1 MPKMRSVRRAFSQF
15 IGSAVGFRADAGLGV
30 VGSPSPDSDFY
41 YHSLGQRSAAGPNVS
56 GATAI
61 RLAAVFACT
70 RVCAETLASL
80 PIGIYRELKSGG
92 REPARDHP
100 AQELFLEPN
109 PWQTGME
116 FFEMLQGHLELRGNA
131 YALKVPGG
139 GRAIDQLIPL
149 HPDRVKVYLL
159 PDHRLR
165 YEVTSYSSGQI
176 DKYNQEQIL
185 HLRAW
190 SSDGIMGMST
200 ISAGAEVIGVGLAQ
214 QEHRARFFH
223 NSAIPGLAVETTKL
237 TTEATEIL
245 RASLAEGFSGSN
257 AFKAMIVP
265 PNMTVKAL
273 GVSNKDSQLIEAG
286 NATRTDI
293 CGMFRVPPHKVGD
306 LSKGTFSNIEQQN
319 IEFATDCM
327 RPRIVRFERRLD
339 RDIVGSLRAFESA
352 AGDYYVTFNMD
363 ALFRGDMKSR
373 YEAMSQGIN
382 SGWLVR
388 NEARASEGK
397 NPIEGLD
404 EPLVAVN
411 METVSQAQKRSDANL
426 AAAQSAND
434 APLNKEE
441 ADTQKNLN
449 DSGGAPETLPTDGP
463 ADEEQNSQ
471 SKLQESKLRALAIAA
486 AGRVVRREVK
496 ALRKLA
502 LKAQDGPGI
511 EGEIWDFYRDLAPV
525 VAEALVIPLNAATL
539 YCNAHAAVIST
550 VKSTLLDMAIDRIEE
565 EEPVTLAN
573 IAMGER
579 HESKPPISERGVLIS

>member
-1 MPKMRSVRRAFSQF
+1 MPKMRSIRRAFSQF
-15 IGSAVGFRADAGLGV
+15 IGSAVGFRADAGLGI

-41 YHSLGQRSAAGPNVS
+41 YHGLGQRTAAGPNVS
-56 GATAI
+56 AATAI
-61 RLAAVFACT
+61 RLAAVYACT
-70 RVCAETLASL
+70 RVCAETLSSL
-80 PIGIYRELKSGG
+80 PISVYRELKSGG

-116 FFEMLQGHLELRGNA
+116 FFEMMQGHLELRGNA
-131 YALKVPGG
+131 YALKISGG

-159 PDHRLR
+159 PNHRLR
-165 YEVTSYSSGQI
+165 YEVTSYSTGQI
-176 DKYNQEQIL
+176 DRYSQDEIL

-200 ISAGAEVIGVGLAQ
+200 VSAGAEVVGVGLAQ

-223 NSAIPGLAVETTKL
+223 NSAIPGMAVETTKL
-237 TTEATEIL
+237 TPEATEIL

-265 PNMTVKAL
+265 PGMTVKAL
-273 GVSNKDSQLIEAG
+273 GVNNKDSQLIEAG

-293 CGMFRVPPHKVGD
+293 CGMFRVPPHKIGD

-339 RDIVGSLRAFESA
+339 RDVVGSLRAFESA
-352 AGDYYVTFNMD
+352 GGEYYVTFNMD

-382 SGWLVR
+382 SGWLLR

-397 NPIEGLD
+397 NPIQGLD

-411 METVSQAQKRSDANL
+411 METVNQAQKRSDANL
-426 AAAQSAND
+426 AAANASAD
-434 APLNKEE
+434 SQTTSET
-441 ADTQKNLN
+441 DTVENLD
-449 DSGGAPETLPTDGP
+449 DSGGSPETPETEP
-463 ADEEQNSQ
+463 ADQNAMARE
-471 SKLQESKLRALAIAA
+471 KLSEAKLRALAIAA
-486 AGRVVRREVK
+486 AGRIVRREVK

-502 LKAQDGPGI
+502 VKAQDGPAI
-511 EGEIWDFYRDLAPV
+511 EGEIWDFYRDLTPV
-525 VAEALVIPLNAATL
+525 VSEALAIPVDVAAL
-539 YCNAHAAVIST
+539 YCRAHALAIST
-550 VKSTLLDMAIDRIEE
+550 AKSTLLDMAIDRIEE
-565 EEPVTLAN
+565 EEPITLAN
-573 IAMGER
+573 LAMEER
-579 HESKPPISERGVLIS
+579 HDANTHISERGVLIS